1 MSNSPVSARQNV
13 SSSMPSGN
21 PEPKVLAAGALCWQ
35 LRKKQLR
42 VLLIHRPRYNDWSW
56 PKGKQDPGE
65 TVPETAIREVFEE
78 VGVQVSLGVPLPTID
93 YPVASGLKRVFYWAA
108 KLEDQEPKADGKE
121 VDEVLW
127 CTVDQARHLLTNP
140 SDFEPLD
147 ALVRAHQRKELDTWP
162 LIVLRHA
169 KAKPRSSWTRAE
181 GDRPLAATG
190 QRQAA
195 SVKRLL
201 LAWQPKRVVSSPWA
215 RCIATIS
222 PYVKATKAK
231 TRLADALTEA
241 NHRRKPAKVQGVVE
255 GLFDKGRAVVLCT
268 HRPVLPTVFKRL
280 SSHMNSTLRSQ
291 LPSVDP
297 FLAPGEIVV
306 CQVTKERIVSVE
318 QFKPFE
324 D

>member
-1 MSNSPVSARQNV
+1 MSSSPLSARQDRAAEN
-13 SSSMPSGN
+13 SDSEPQ
-21 PEPKVLAAGALCWQ
+21 PKVFAAGALCWQ
-35 LRKKQLR
+35 LKKKQLR

-56 PKGKQDPGE
+56 PKGKHDPGE
-65 TVPETAIREVFEE
+65 TIPETALREVREE
-78 VGVQVSLGVPLPTID
+78 VGVDVTLGIPLPTID
-93 YPVASGLKRVFYWAA
+93 YQVSSGLKRVFYWAA
-108 KLEDQEPKADGKE
+108 KLEDQTPTPDGKE
-121 VDEVLW
+121 VDQVLW
-127 CTVDQARHLLTNP
+127 CTVDQARQKLSNP

-162 LIVLRHA
+162 LIILRHA

-195 SVKRLL
+195 AVKRLL
-201 LAWQPKRVVSSPWA
+201 MAWRPGRVVSSPWA
-215 RCIATIS
+215 RCIATVS

-241 NHRRKPAKVQGVVE
+241 NHHRKPAKVQGVVE
-255 GLFDKGRAVVLCT
+255 GLFDKERAVVLCT
-268 HRPVLPTVFKRL
+268 HRPVLPSVFKRL
-280 SSHMNSTLRSQ
+280 ANHMGSSLRSQ

-297 FLAPGEIVV
+297 YLAPGEIVV
-306 CQVTKERIVSVE
+306 CQVAKERIVSVE